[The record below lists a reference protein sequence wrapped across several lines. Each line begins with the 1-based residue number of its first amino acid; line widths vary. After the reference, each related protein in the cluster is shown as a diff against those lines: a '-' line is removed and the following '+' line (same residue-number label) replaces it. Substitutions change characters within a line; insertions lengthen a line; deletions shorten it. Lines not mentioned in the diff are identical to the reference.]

1 MNIQKIIDHVSNK
14 EQMWRA
20 VFCCF
25 YLQQKNLFK
34 DLYLR
39 LTKNGRH
46 FDVDPRK
53 LVAFSHSIDELEQ
66 VWELVEFVDSNEQ
79 KISEELAKI
88 MYLRPMPWV
97 ADFVDEVTKV
107 VGYQVVKCFQISEL
121 CYLYCLALQ
130 EKSLDLEILYAKLDV
145 KYSKI
150 FANASLK
157 QRQLKRNFLLLL
169 EDYYGCVNWLTS
181 EKSTFREIIN
191 AFLPKC
197 GDEGIIDA
205 LKKAKT
211 PDLRLTP
218 GENACYGYLY
228 YTPFVEQ
235 KNEYQDGEILEGCL
249 FSCVEKHI
257 QSCRDMLMELSQ
269 RVAHDENFELP
280 QHDLTYIDPFENCLI
295 EVRYEDNFLTN
306 VYVEKF
312 SGAFLVNS
320 LSDFVGYRNG
330 CLYTI
335 ELVDCLRD
343 VSVFDEIFSHVN
355 AIKQKILAL
364 EKKSH
369 RNPEF
374 ASSGEYA
381 LKLHNLMA
389 NLNCF
394 YYAM

>member
-1 MNIQKIIDHVSNK
+1 M
-14 EQMWRA
+14 
-20 VFCCF
+20 
-25 YLQQKNLFK
+25 
-34 DLYLR
+34 
-39 LTKNGRH
+39 
-46 FDVDPRK
+46 
-53 LVAFSHSIDELEQ
+53 
-66 VWELVEFVDSNEQ
+66 
-79 KISEELAKI
+79 
-88 MYLRPMPWV
+88 
-97 ADFVDEVTKV
+97 
-107 VGYQVVKCFQISEL
+107 
-121 CYLYCLALQ
+121 
-130 EKSLDLEILYAKLDV
+130 
-145 KYSKI
+145 
-150 FANASLK
+150 
-157 QRQLKRNFLLLL
+157 
-169 EDYYGCVNWLTS
+169 
-181 EKSTFREIIN
+181 
-191 AFLPKC
+191 
-197 GDEGIIDA
+197 
-205 LKKAKT
+205 
-211 PDLRLTP
+211 
-218 GENACYGYLY
+218 
-228 YTPFVEQ
+228 
-235 KNEYQDGEILEGCL
+235 
-249 FSCVEKHI
+249 
-257 QSCRDMLMELSQ
+257 
-269 RVAHDENFELP
+269 
-280 QHDLTYIDPFENCLI
+280 TYIDPFENCLI